1 MTDPFSELNA
11 LLGPLCWGHPH
22 TTLNLTYGPGQ
33 HIEVRLALKPAVEPA
48 SDEEARD
55 ALWSAAQH
63 AIRKVEGAGW
73 QHVRYP
79 ETTISGQIQRQPD
92 RTTHG
97 ILAEGTLRLDLV
109 RLQGP

>member
-1 MTDPFSELNA
+1 MTDPFGELNA

-22 TTLNLTYGPGQ
+22 MALTYDPGQ
-33 HIEVRLALKPAVEPA
+33 HIEIRLTLKPAGEPA

-63 AIRKVEGAGW
+63 AIRKVETAGW

-92 RTTHG
+92 GTTQG